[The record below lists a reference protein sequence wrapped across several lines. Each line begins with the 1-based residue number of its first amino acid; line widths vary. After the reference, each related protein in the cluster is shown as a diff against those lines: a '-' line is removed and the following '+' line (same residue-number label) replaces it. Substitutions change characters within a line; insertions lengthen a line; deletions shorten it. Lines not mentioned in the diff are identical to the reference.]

1 MGGLRKTMQFSGISE
16 IENRLVVRTK
26 SLHELGGL
34 ADPPR
39 FRLGKL
45 PIIPFCQHSSEG
57 RVPDVRLAHLR
68 VQVAPMSLNERF
80 GNLSLAIA
88 DRVAVAG
95 LNWP

>member
-16 IENRLVVRTK
+16 IENRLVVRTE

-57 RVPDVRLAHLR
+57 RVPDVRLAHYATKWLR
-68 VQVAPMSLNERF
+68 CRSMSDLE
-80 GNLSLAIA
+80 ICH
-88 DRVAVAG
+88 
-95 LNWP
+95 